1 MDLHRFVSDVIL
13 RSTISIS
20 GLFKYANE
28 ATKIFTFRDLTAG
41 PECSQSGSKRSYR
54 RREGH
59 SWSRKLKTLLC
70 LFAVYSTQCTRH
82 LSRDVWLAWI
92 RKLISAS
99 WQQFLD
105 LAHRGGRQCQ
115 AAVEYV
121 ISYITNNFCVSH
133 IQSNTTIFHL
143 AVQ

>member
-1 MDLHRFVSDVIL
+1 MSLHKYYRTGSVSMDLHRFVSDVIL

-59 SWSRKLKTLLC
+59 S
-70 LFAVYSTQCTRH
+70 
-82 LSRDVWLAWI
+82 
-92 RKLISAS
+92 
-99 WQQFLD
+99 
-105 LAHRGGRQCQ
+105 
-115 AAVEYV
+115 
-121 ISYITNNFCVSH
+121 
-133 IQSNTTIFHL
+133 
-143 AVQ
+143 